1 MIWPCQPPIMHAG
14 VASRDRS
21 SDPVNVWRDS
31 RDSRRRDFLLRDD
44 ETPER
49 ITGMLHRTRVSEMR
63 QMGAR
68 VTWLLA
74 SSVARTPN
82 RLMERT
88 RVVQLSRFMG

>member
-1 MIWPCQPPIMHAG
+1 
-14 VASRDRS
+14 
-21 SDPVNVWRDS
+21 
-31 RDSRRRDFLLRDD
+31 
-44 ETPER
+44 
-49 ITGMLHRTRVSEMR
+49 MLHRTRVSEMR